1 MTKRDFLAGLEKK
14 LSELPKEDIKERLGF
29 YSEMIDDR
37 IEEGISEEEAVA
49 EIMSSEKLDIES
61 SDGLMPESQD
71 ALRESGSLQ
80 KKKRR
85 LKAWEITLIAVGSP
99 IWLSLGI
106 AAFAVVISVYAV
118 LFSVA
123 ISFWALFAS
132 LAASSVGGIL
142 VGFIISLNSNLLSG
156 AATVGA
162 AIACAGLAIFAFFM
176 CKTVTK
182 MTLIFVKKASL
193 CIIKSFRRRE
203 ESDEK

>member
-1 MTKRDFLAGLEKK
+1 MTKQEFIFKLREGLSG
-14 LSELPKEDIKERLGF
+14 LPSEEVEERISF
-29 YSEMIDDR
+29 YTEMIDDR

-85 LKAWEITLIAVGSP
+85 LKAREITLIAVGSP

-142 VGFIISLNSNLLSG
+142 VGFIISLNSNPLSG

-193 CIIKSFRRRE
+193 YIIKSFRRRE